1 MRLNQEIIVHIHKF
15 PPFSSSISKVK
26 IWFLFWPESC
36 CVNQIW
42 FCARTKFFY
51 SLQISNFKLKV
62 TPMLASS
69 NILFLIEFLQ
79 KWIIKGL
86 YLAALSRC
94 DDRCL
99 KHARYITFQGHCY
112 SGCHGCQGTCWDLTT
127 SARQPFWWV
136 HNLWTPKRNKTEEA
150 ILSLSCAK
158 LLMQRNFNAIQCH
171 HYTILIRW
179 CTLVLKSNGRQ
190 KKSYQIN
197 FKPSQTHIKGFW
209 LPYF

>member
-1 MRLNQEIIVHIHKF
+1 MILCTYKIFLLIID
-15 PPFSSSISKVK
+15 
-26 IWFLFWPESC
+26 
-36 CVNQIW
+36 
-42 FCARTKFFY
+42 
-51 SLQISNFKLKV
+51 FKLKV

-136 HNLWTPKRNKTEEA
+136 HNLWTPKRNKTEEV

-158 LLMQRNFNAIQCH
+158 LLMQRNFNATQHKGPGWGHSKIAD
-171 HYTILIRW
+171 LAE
-179 CTLVLKSNGRQ
+179 TLPNEYLEP
-190 KKSYQIN
+190 I
-197 FKPSQTHIKGFW
+197 
-209 LPYF
+209 